1 LSNSRFGILFEGNVL
16 RIYLVT
22 CYVGLLTGG
31 PDHSSNRNFW
41 QNILAAW
48 QRERA
53 MVHLYGN
60 HTSNERE

>member
-1 LSNSRFGILFEGNVL
+1 
-16 RIYLVT
+16 
-22 CYVGLLTGG
+22 LLTGG

-53 MVHLYGN
+53 MVHLYGK